1 MNFLMNLN
9 IPPWCLE
16 YIFGGVCF
24 RLSTYILSLV
34 YLEVEGCD
42 ELHSF
47 KTMQMPMKKTMCL
60 ALFCLKWGKGF
71 AKNGRENI
79 KEVVKRRFQWNVSQH
94 KNENAL
100 IYCNCIY
107 IYIYTLKIL
116 NTQTEWN
123 TIVYSVYCS
132 NLKVKQNHTMS
143 QLWDLTG
150 QVHHKHAK
158 QICLK
163 VKCMCQSLWHAML
176 YVTEIMKAA
185 IYHDATSVIISI
197 VHCPRAKQW
206 CPLRTHADLCQI

>member
-1 MNFLMNLN
+1 MMFGVYIRGGMLPAVH
-9 IPPWCLE
+9 IHLE
-16 YIFGGVCF
+16 FGVFGSGGLWWTPLF
-24 RLSTYILSLV
+24 QNNANAH
-34 YLEVEGCD
+34 E
-42 ELHSF
+42 
-47 KTMQMPMKKTMCL
+47 KTMCL

-100 IYCNCIY
+100 IYCNC